1 VCSSDLGRGLG
12 AETTH
17 AIRNIA
23 FTNCVCEPVQRPIQ
37 IEMWEPGLIENVV
50 ISNLSGTTLCA
61 DMPERLIYLDIQQH
75 RRAEPILGQM
85 RNIVIS
91 NLAFTTRGRLMVT
104 AQDGAQ
110 IEDVTIR
117 DIQLTYPE
125 TLDWPTIIAAHRS
138 NQNSN
143 FSPLSRGVNSVLV
156 ADNVNGLHVANL
168 SANFSAVKPGMP
180 KMHAVWCRNVRR
192 GFVDC
197 PRLTASAPGH
207 PAIQQTNSDLQVRSI
222 G

>member
-1 VCSSDLGRGLG
+1 
-12 AETTH
+12 
-17 AIRNIA
+17 
-23 FTNCVCEPVQRPIQ
+23 
-37 IEMWEPGLIENVV
+37 
-50 ISNLSGTTLCA
+50 
-61 DMPERLIYLDIQQH
+61 MPERVIYLDIQQH
-75 RRAEPILGQM
+75 RRPEPVLGQM

-91 NLAFTTRGRLMVT
+91 NLAFTTRGRLMLT

-117 DIQLTYPE
+117 DVQLTYPE
-125 TLDWPTIIAAHRS
+125 TLDWPTIIAQHRS

-143 FSPLSRGVNSVLV
+143 FSPLSRAVNSVLV

-180 KMHAVWCRNVRR
+180 KMHAIWCRNVRR

-207 PAIQQTNSDLQVRSI
+207 SAIQQTDSGLEVRSL